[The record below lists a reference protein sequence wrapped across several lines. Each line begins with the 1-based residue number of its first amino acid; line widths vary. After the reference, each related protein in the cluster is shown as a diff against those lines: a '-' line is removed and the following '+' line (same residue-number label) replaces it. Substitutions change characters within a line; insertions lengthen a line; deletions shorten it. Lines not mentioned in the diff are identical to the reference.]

1 MLTRTRSALDVHTY
15 LGNPGPYER
24 EIERLHERY
33 LFTRRLYELQQGG
46 VSLASVSQNKAR
58 LARLMSRT
66 VARGEYQ
73 LEPACVKRIV
83 VDGKERLVYALRLTD
98 LIVQGVVAGLIEK
111 AMAPLLSN
119 RLFSYRKGISWL
131 AAVSDCARTV
141 RRHRSSHPDPRTR
154 GLYVLRRDI
163 DSYTDSI
170 PVGSRSCVWQ
180 MLRTVLVPNGRA
192 SSIQPTDWT
201 LIENVVRQ
209 EAFVKQGS
217 TFSLFRGV
225 PTGQAISCVLFNL
238 YLMEFDRELA
248 AIPDS
253 FYARYSDDIIFAHP
267 SPTIAQETAARI
279 EARLNTLDLQANADK
294 SRDFYLTGAGRRS
307 SEWPDTRPT
316 TSVPFL
322 GCRVSAAGTVS
333 LSRNK
338 TRIFLRE
345 VEARAIRTAQALGGR
360 PQTTVGRAVC
370 AVVNRMTN
378 PGTEDFQQRSAA
390 LLRRAVTDRHQLS
403 QLDHWLARIVLGAV
417 AGQRDVRAFRQVAYR
432 TIRRSWGLHS
442 MLHARNRWPRTTSS

>member
-141 RRHRSSHPDPRTR
+141 RCNS
-154 GLYVLRRDI
+154 
-163 DSYTDSI
+163 
-170 PVGSRSCVWQ
+170 
-180 MLRTVLVPNGRA
+180 
-192 SSIQPTDWT
+192 
-201 LIENVVRQ
+201 
-209 EAFVKQGS
+209 
-217 TFSLFRGV
+217 
-225 PTGQAISCVLFNL
+225 
-238 YLMEFDRELA
+238 
-248 AIPDS
+248 
-253 FYARYSDDIIFAHP
+253 
-267 SPTIAQETAARI
+267 
-279 EARLNTLDLQANADK
+279 
-294 SRDFYLTGAGRRS
+294 AGHIYPES
-307 SEWPDTRPT
+307 
-316 TSVPFL
+316 
-322 GCRVSAAGTVS
+322 
-333 LSRNK
+333 
-338 TRIFLRE
+338 
-345 VEARAIRTAQALGGR
+345 
-360 PQTTVGRAVC
+360 
-370 AVVNRMTN
+370 
-378 PGTEDFQQRSAA
+378 
-390 LLRRAVTDRHQLS
+390 
-403 QLDHWLARIVLGAV
+403 
-417 AGQRDVRAFRQVAYR
+417 
-432 TIRRSWGLHS
+432 
-442 MLHARNRWPRTTSS
+442 